1 MAPEYQIRRAKLDD
15 AAAIADFVNRA
26 RRKGGEVNRLMVA
39 QRFSEVG
46 FMLAEL
52 NGQIVAMLGW
62 QVENLITRV
71 TDFLVAPTVN
81 PALAGRA
88 LVERIEEQAKLLQA
102 EAAMLFLPPRPSP
115 QLISFWE
122 QFGYKECA
130 FDVLPKQWRLA
141 AAEWNPNATNVMV
154 KVLREDMVRRPI

>member
-1 MAPEYQIRRAKLDD
+1 MAPELQIRRARLDD

-26 RRKGGEVNRLMVA
+26 RRRGEGVNRAMVA
-39 QRFSEVG
+39 QRFSDVG

-62 QVENLITRV
+62 QVENLIARI
-71 TDFLVAPTVN
+71 TDFLVAPTMDRAV
-81 PALAGRA
+81 AGRA
-88 LVERIEEQAKLLQA
+88 LVQRIEEQAQTLQA

-115 QLISFWE
+115 QLVSFWE
-122 QFGYKECA
+122 QFGYKEHA
-130 FDVLPKQWRLA
+130 FDTLPRQWRQA
-141 AAEWNPNATNVMV
+141 VTEWNPNASNVMV

>member
-1 MAPEYQIRRAKLDD
+1 MAPEHEIRSANLDD

-26 RRKGGEVNRLMVA
+26 RRRTDGVNRSMVA

-52 NGQIVAMLGW
+52 DGQIVAMLGW
-62 QVENLITRV
+62 QVENLIARI
-71 TDFLVAPTVN
+71 TDFLVAPTMN

-88 LVERIEEQAKLLQA
+88 LVERIEEQAKTLQA
-102 EAAMLFLPPRPSP
+102 EAAMLFLPPKPSP

-122 QFGYKECA
+122 QFGYKEHA
-130 FDVLPKQWRLA
+130 FDGLPKQWRLA
-141 AAEWNPNATNVMV
+141 AAEWNPNASNVMV